1 MVRAHVNMLSHYI
14 VLTHF
19 MVLAVNFCYG
29 AACVLVLSVSPF
41 SAVMLSACFMV
52 LECVTVLSCV
62 MVVTR
67 VTHH

>member
-1 MVRAHVNMLSHYI
+1 MRACIML
-14 VLTHF
+14 LTHF
-19 MVLAVNFCYG
+19 MVLAVNFCSG
-29 AACVLVLSVSPF
+29 TACALVLSVSLF
-41 SAVMLSACFMV
+41 SGVMLLACFVV